1 IIDVFV
7 MMGAGLLAYIMI
19 KLDFSMSPVVIGIIL
34 GPMAES
40 NLRRALMMSQ
50 GDLSILYTRPITAT
64 FLGIAILTLILPII
78 GPSLKA
84 MWKKYRAKPA
94 Q

>member
-1 IIDVFV
+1 
-7 MMGAGLLAYIMI
+7 MI

-50 GDLSILYTRPITAT
+50 GDLSILYAT
-64 FLGIAILTLILPII
+64 YYCDIPRWLH
-78 GPSLKA
+78 
-84 MWKKYRAKPA
+84 Y
-94 Q
+94 

>member
-1 IIDVFV
+1 M

-64 FLGIAILTLILPII
+64 FLAIALLTLLLPIV
-78 GPSLKA
+78 GPGLKS
-84 MWKKYRAKPA
+84 MWKKWRSQSA
-94 Q
+94 